1 MARPTDEEIIAE
13 NKERRRRVYNI
24 DNPYGYVFNIN
35 NDVLNAWFKRYVS
48 KLDGKDGTEPQVRLE
63 WERRVKAL
71 IARKY
76 EDFYHTKL
84 CEPIIGFTK
93 QRVEELVIA
102 LGANYED

>member
-1 MARPTDEEIIAE
+1 MARPTNEEIIAE
-13 NKERRRRVYNI
+13 RKERLRQVYNPE
-24 DNPYGYVFNIN
+24 NPYGYEFNIN
-35 NDVLNAWFKRYVS
+35 NAVLGVWYKRYVS

-63 WERRVKAL
+63 WENRVKEL

-76 EDFYHTKL
+76 EDFYRTKL